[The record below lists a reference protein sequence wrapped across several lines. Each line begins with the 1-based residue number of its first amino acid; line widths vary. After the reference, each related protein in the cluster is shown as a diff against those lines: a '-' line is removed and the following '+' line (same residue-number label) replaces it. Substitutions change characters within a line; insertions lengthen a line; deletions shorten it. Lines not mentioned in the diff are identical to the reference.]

1 MGEQKINFN
10 DINYAIYKLGNWK
23 LNYKINQIGLSNE
36 IPFTKNT
43 KEHIILS
50 MNEIRKAEFEINNVK
65 VNGFVVIAYQTNN
78 EFKQTDLK
86 DIIKLEEEEYEN
98 ILKELDSLELV
109 DNGSV
114 ELETEK
120 YLIYKLEKECHIT
133 KAIPANQYTMKH
145 HIEEIKK
152 IEKSLN

>member
-78 EFKQTDLK
+78 EFKQMDLK

-133 KAIPANQYTMKH
+133 KAILANQYTMKH